1 MDDITRRRFLKKSA
15 AAGMAIGCSALLP
28 SWLRAAE
35 DQAAMGKAAA
45 DQTALSILAQVK
57 GPTAEAVREAVGL
70 LGGIERFVSEG
81 QRVLLK
87 PNASFS
93 APPEWGATT
102 AAQTVRTVAEMC
114 LEAGAKRVV
123 VFDHPLRSPELCL
136 EQTGL
141 EEALGDLDDVKLM
154 LAAKQRYFEPVDVPG
169 GEALQQ
175 VEVAKEVL
183 RADVIINLPAA
194 KSHSATGVSLGMK
207 NLMGLI
213 WDRGYFHQATD
224 LHRAIAELSTV
235 IRPDLI
241 IVDATRALV
250 TGGPGGPGRVLEL
263 GTIVA
268 GTDPVAVDAHV
279 VGMAPWMD
287 RSMTPDQVAYIAAAS
302 SLGLGRMNQEEIQLQ
317 EIDLG

>member
-1 MDDITRRRFLKKSA
+1 MKDLTRRKFLKKSA
-15 AAGMAIGCSALLP
+15 AAGMAVGCGALLP
-28 SWLRAAE
+28 SWLRAVE
-35 DQAAMGKAAA
+35 DE
-45 DQTALSILAQVK
+45 TPVSVLAQVK

-70 LGGIERFVSEG
+70 LGGMENFVARG
-81 QRVLLK
+81 QRILLK

-102 AAQTVRTVAEMC
+102 GAETVRAVAELC
-114 LEAGAKRVV
+114 LEAGAERVV

-141 EEALGDLDDVKLM
+141 EAALEDLDDVRVI
-154 LAAKQRYFEPVDVPG
+154 LATKQRYFEPVDVPDG
-169 GEALQQ
+169 KALQQ

-183 RADVIINLPAA
+183 RSDVIINLPTA

-213 WDRGYFHQATD
+213 WDRGYFHQATE

-250 TGGPGGPGRVLEL
+250 TGGPGGPGKVLEL

-268 GTDPVAVDAHV
+268 GTDPVAVDAHL
-279 VGMAPWMD
+279 VGMAPWMN
-287 RSMTPDQVAYIAAAS
+287 RSMTPDQVAYIIEAS
-302 SLGLGRMNQEEIQLQ
+302 SLGLGQMDQERIQIQ